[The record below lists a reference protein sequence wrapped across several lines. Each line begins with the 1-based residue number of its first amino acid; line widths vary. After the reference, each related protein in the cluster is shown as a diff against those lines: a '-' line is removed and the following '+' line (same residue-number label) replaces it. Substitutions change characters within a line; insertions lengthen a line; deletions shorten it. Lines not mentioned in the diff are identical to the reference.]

1 MNFENVSSVDVE
13 QAQYLEVKKTNS
25 AMKMAGLFFF
35 LLENSSSFISG
46 NNHLLCRIFSCLEVN
61 S

>member
-13 QAQYLEVKKTNS
+13 QAQYVEVKKTNS

-35 LLENSSSFISG
+35 LVMI
-46 NNHLLCRIFSCLEVN
+46 LEVPLSPQYRN
-61 S
+61 SLLGQEPSVS